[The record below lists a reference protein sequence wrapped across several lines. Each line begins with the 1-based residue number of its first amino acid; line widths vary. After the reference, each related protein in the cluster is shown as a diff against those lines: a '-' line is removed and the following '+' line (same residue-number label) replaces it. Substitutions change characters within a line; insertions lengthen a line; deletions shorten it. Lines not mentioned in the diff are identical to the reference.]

1 MTPIIAEYLWIDGSV
16 PTQKLRSK
24 TKIIYGI
31 EAEREI
37 VLGDFPGWTFDG
49 SSTNQAEGDAS
60 DCLLEPVRFVPDP
73 IRGDGAFLV
82 LYEVNGADGSLTQ
95 TNELVCEVFLPRG
108 QMGLKP
114 GLDMSKSTPSTR
126 RSTAWLSI

>member
-16 PTQKLRSK
+16 LKKLRSK

-49 SSTNQAEGDAS
+49 SSTN
-60 DCLLEPVRFVPDP
+60 R
-73 IRGDGAFLV
+73 
-82 LYEVNGADGSLTQ
+82 
-95 TNELVCEVFLPRG
+95 
-108 QMGLKP
+108 
-114 GLDMSKSTPSTR
+114 
-126 RSTAWLSI
+126 